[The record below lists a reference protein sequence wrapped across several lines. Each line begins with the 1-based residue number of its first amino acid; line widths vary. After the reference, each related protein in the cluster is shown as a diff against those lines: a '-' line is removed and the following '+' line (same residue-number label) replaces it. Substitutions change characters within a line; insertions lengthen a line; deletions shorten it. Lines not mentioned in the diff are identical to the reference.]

1 MARASPSS
9 RAPPRRSPGDFD
21 ARARLSIATRERRA
35 RRIARGCA
43 SDARRARARA
53 RHRDRKSRWTACSQS
68 SQSIHSTDG
77 CSASPRTGARALASS
92 GKPTRGPRA
101 SATRS
106 EPAHRARGDVGR
118 APPLCARVGARR
130 RFLAPRNAR
139 RRGSTNVKISE
150 LSGLCAHE
158 ASPCVGRCVIRGRRS
173 VSDSFLTF
181 DFSKLKKSA
190 SN

>member
-21 ARARLSIATRERRA
+21 ARARLPIATRERRA

-68 SQSIHSTDG
+68 IYPLDRWMQRVATD
-77 CSASPRTGARALASS
+77 GARALASS
-92 GKPTRGPRA
+92 GKLTRGPRA

>member
-1 MARASPSS
+1 VRHRARAHL
-9 RAPPRRSPGDFD
+9 R
-21 ARARLSIATRERRA
+21 
-35 RRIARGCA
+35 
-43 SDARRARARA
+43 DARRATLTLELGFLSRRESAARVASRADARA
-53 RHRDRKSRWTACSQS
+53 THAGLAHARDIATGKVVGQRAV

-92 GKPTRGPRA
+92 GKPTRGPSA

-158 ASPCVGRCVIRGRRS
+158 ASPCVGRCVTRIRGRRS